1 MKEAKTTRKTGK
13 TARCITGQKTPLLAA
28 FLADVQAFCAARHG
42 RVSELAAA
50 AGVAQPHVSAWL
62 HGKMEPGGEATL
74 TIQAWLAAERAAEAR
89 EHSPRPSDPPRLA
102 AALLAAKRASS
113 PSK

>member
-74 TIQAWLAAERAAEAR
+74 TIQAWIARERAAEEAAR
-89 EHSPRPSDPPRLA
+89 AVKVAAAPARLA
-102 AALLAAKRASS
+102 AAMRRAS
-113 PSK
+113 